1 MPLLVSFNYVR
12 GHQVALLASQMMNS
26 QSITYHFINN
36 KCNNQRAMH
45 AACIVK
51 TTGLFIIII
60 IIIIINI
67 PVLYSTASSTSSS
80 STELRV
86 TRVTNANWVLWRR
99 HLSRLLWTLVAEYV
113 AAVSTMVLYK
123 HTQTYKHRQ
132 IRTHTHRDT
141 KYTGLFRL
149 SPI

>member
-51 TTGLFIIII
+51 TTVLIIII
-60 IIIIINI
+60 IITIIIITTIINI

-86 TRVTNANWVLWRR
+86 TRVTNANWVL
-99 HLSRLLWTLVAEYV
+99 
-113 AAVSTMVLYK
+113 
-123 HTQTYKHRQ
+123 
-132 IRTHTHRDT
+132 
-141 KYTGLFRL
+141 
-149 SPI
+149 